1 MKLIQT
7 IDFSNILKECCDD
20 DYQKFNGSIY
30 NYGNYTVIAWRAQK
44 KPEKLSCKE
53 YGEGKSNVLPTYPY
67 LTMSGS
73 WNYDEY
79 AGVYIIDNK
88 SGEKNFLK
96 YKHMNAYA
104 AEDPRLYSKYGKLYM
119 YYTAQIQSLSKKHA
133 GLWEVV
139 IDVKNK
145 KFSTPKQ
152 ICSDVFKKNKEISI
166 YDHINWVIYKNF
178 SFVKEKNA
186 YLDGFNKN
194 IEIYKELLSVDKCIT
209 KKLKS
214 SMPNNLLSFVQDDWK
229 IALTTPTILHK
240 DKLIGI
246 AHIRVSWENLSRNFK
261 KLNKNVQGMLYKND
275 VHLSDVYFMM
285 IYFLDCKGDCQ
296 LEGATWYLSKPF
308 MLTGNTMSNKYYSYD
323 INFPCGLNITKEG
336 NLKISYGLG
345 DCLFF
350 ESEISYNEKDLK
362 TGVQY
367 DYKDLEL
374 YHLELPVI
382 EKKPII
388 EKLNC
393 PSTIKFILPKTVFL
407 FDLGGS
413 GLKLCIYTFKRS
425 YSKMFKLGYWNKES
439 LPDLNKMVNNAVSK
453 MDFDQYIHKGA
464 YVMFSLAGTNKIWDP
479 KLRKKL
485 SVKPLYEDKKYHNMY
500 NLFDIPKHIRL
511 SGITDNSSHFWG
523 NVSTLNDI
531 YNTNI
536 LNKSV
541 ILSIPIGTGINM
553 KLKSRGKLISPSK
566 YLWDYKYNGRS
577 IRTGFKNVSN
587 MNDLYSILGY
597 IIRESYGD
605 FDMNKIDYIIFS
617 GGVTNVLF
625 KSISKKY
632 LDDTED
638 VQNLSGTN
646 IYLNKDELCP
656 YKGLMYKLSMDNEL
670 MD

>member
-1 MKLIQT
+1 
-7 IDFSNILKECCDD
+7 
-20 DYQKFNGSIY
+20 
-30 NYGNYTVIAWRAQK
+30 
-44 KPEKLSCKE
+44 
-53 YGEGKSNVLPTYPY
+53 
-67 LTMSGS
+67 
-73 WNYDEY
+73 
-79 AGVYIIDNK
+79 
-88 SGEKNFLK
+88 
-96 YKHMNAYA
+96 
-104 AEDPRLYSKYGKLYM
+104 
-119 YYTAQIQSLSKKHA
+119 
-133 GLWEVV
+133 
-139 IDVKNK
+139 
-145 KFSTPKQ
+145 
-152 ICSDVFKKNKEISI
+152 
-166 YDHINWVIYKNF
+166 
-178 SFVKEKNA
+178 
-186 YLDGFNKN
+186 
-194 IEIYKELLSVDKCIT
+194 
-209 KKLKS
+209 
-214 SMPNNLLSFVQDDWK
+214 
-229 IALTTPTILHK
+229 
-240 DKLIGI
+240 
-246 AHIRVSWENLSRNFK
+246 
-261 KLNKNVQGMLYKND
+261 
-275 VHLSDVYFMM
+275 
-285 IYFLDCKGDCQ
+285 
-296 LEGATWYLSKPF
+296 
-308 MLTGNTMSNKYYSYD
+308 
-323 INFPCGLNITKEG
+323 
-336 NLKISYGLG
+336 
-345 DCLFF
+345 
-350 ESEISYNEKDLK
+350 
-362 TGVQY
+362 
-367 DYKDLEL
+367 
-374 YHLELPVI
+374 
-382 EKKPII
+382 
-388 EKLNC
+388 
-393 PSTIKFILPKTVFL
+393 
-407 FDLGGS
+407 
-413 GLKLCIYTFKRS
+413 
-425 YSKMFKLGYWNKES
+425 MFKLGYWNKES